1 MSKCIGSKCIGSKW
15 IGPLAAALVVS
26 ATAASAEAPRGV
38 FTITNASSRFVEC
51 TLVRDG
57 DTWSYLKVPIGQ
69 TYTEEFR
76 HNRRIQL
83 VCMRGFEHVYGPL
96 KLGVAYRFVD
106 RGRSKVAIVSPD
118 GGDVPWGPS

>member
-1 MSKCIGSKCIGSKW
+1 MSNRIGSKRIGL
-15 IGPLAAALVVS
+15 LAAALM
-26 ATAASAEAPRGV
+26 AIPLTAGVAAPTHPPRAV

>member
-1 MSKCIGSKCIGSKW
+1 MSKW
-15 IGPLAAALVVS
+15 IGRLAAALV
-26 ATAASAEAPRGV
+26 AAPLAAGVAAPYQAPRAV
-38 FTITNASSRFVEC
+38 FTITNASTRFVEC

-76 HNRRIQL
+76 HDRRIQL

-96 KLGVAYRFVD
+96 KLGVPYRFID

-118 GGDVPWGPS
+118 GDAPWGPS